1 MAAAAASFF
10 RVFLQL
16 LILGYMLRTSELE
29 DIMEKSGL
37 KFRYSP
43 NIAFSFHP

>member
-1 MAAAAASFF
+1 MDAAAASFF

-29 DIMEKSGL
+29 DVTEKSGL
-37 KFRYSP
+37 KSKSWRSRFAK
-43 NIAFSFHP
+43 I